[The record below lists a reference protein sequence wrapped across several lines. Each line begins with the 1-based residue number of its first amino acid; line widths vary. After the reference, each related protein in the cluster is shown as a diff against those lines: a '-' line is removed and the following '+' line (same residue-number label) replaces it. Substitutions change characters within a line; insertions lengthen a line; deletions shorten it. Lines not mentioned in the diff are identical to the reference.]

1 MDGHQQPEYQRAD
14 GQGDPQGLE
23 GVQFGVAIDVVGVGS
38 GHGGVTRGVVG
49 NHLAPGAGSSHGEVG
64 AIERWL
70 ESNCGQ
76 ATMAACTTHARIAR
90 CAPLHHSIRSIHA
103 RTHAMG
109 RSIAIVEDEPL
120 IRANYVEALNRF
132 GYDARGYGSRQE
144 ASTAFAMRLPELVI
158 IDIGLGD
165 EPEGGFDLCRE
176 LRAKSS
182 TLPIIF
188 LTARDSDFD
197 VISGLRLGADDYLS
211 KDTSLHQLAAR
222 IAALFRR
229 IASLKAPAAS
239 ETVIEHGPLKLESE
253 RMRIT
258 WNGVEIPLTVTEF
271 WMVHTLMR
279 FPGHVKNRDQLMREA
294 ELVVDDATIT
304 SHIKRIRK
312 KFIALAPEFDAIE
325 TVHGVGYRWKP

>member
-1 MDGHQQPEYQRAD
+1 
-14 GQGDPQGLE
+14 
-23 GVQFGVAIDVVGVGS
+23 
-38 GHGGVTRGVVG
+38 
-49 NHLAPGAGSSHGEVG
+49 
-64 AIERWL
+64 
-70 ESNCGQ
+70 
-76 ATMAACTTHARIAR
+76 
-90 CAPLHHSIRSIHA
+90 
-103 RTHAMG
+103 MG

-132 GYDARGYGSRQE
+132 GYDTRGYGSRQE
-144 ASTAFAMRLPELVI
+144 ASTAFAARLPELVI

-176 LRAKSS
+176 LRAKSA

-229 IASLKAPAAS
+229 IESLKAPASS

-253 RMRIT
+253 RMRVT

-271 WMVHTLMR
+271 WMVHTLVR

-312 KFIALAPEFDAIE
+312 KFVALAPDFDAIE